1 MKKIYLVT
9 RGYYTTYCIC
19 GAYSSKRLAKKMK
32 KYFGDETEVEE
43 WPLDITWPKRRKRF
57 YISMKRNGH
66 IEEITTDKPFSIF
79 DFMKEVEVEDGIDES
94 WIFLI
99 WAKNEKH
106 AKKVAENWRRKLLL
120 MEGPEGK
127 KLIRSRG
134 KILWGRKGR

>member
-1 MKKIYLVT
+1 
-9 RGYYTTYCIC
+9 
-19 GAYSSKRLAKKMK
+19 
-32 KYFGDETEVEE
+32 
-43 WPLDITWPKRRKRF
+43 
-57 YISMKRNGH
+57 MKRNGY
-66 IEEITTDKPFSIF
+66 IENIRTDRPFSIF
-79 DFMKEVEVEDGIDES
+79 DFTKEVEVKDGIIDGS

-134 KILWGRKGR
+134 KIL